1 MLPRGNSIRAVKRV
15 KFTELNNCEDIGVAA
30 LWTAR
35 DRLRFPLAGVQ
46 GRRGEARQARG
57 GGFASCPGPP
67 DSSQAA
73 ARRRPPSPRPQGS
86 PGQLCPTTPRAKDS
100 APVSLSF
107 PIWNMRENIRA
118 FHRIVVRFPKG
129 LTECGPRPPRMP
141 ASVSVSLAACAGE
154 GGLAAGGPG

>member
-1 MLPRGNSIRAVKRV
+1 M

-73 ARRRPPSPRPQGS
+73 ARRHPPNALVHMEDESTEQAAGEALRTALSP
-86 PGQLCPTTPRAKDS
+86 
-100 APVSLSF
+100 
-107 PIWNMRENIRA
+107 
-118 FHRIVVRFPKG
+118 
-129 LTECGPRPPRMP
+129 PPRQ
-141 ASVSVSLAACAGE
+141 ASRQ
-154 GGLAAGGPG
+154 